1 MVLPSNNSQRM
12 KFTAREIAALIGG
25 KIKGSPDAA
34 VTKFGKIE
42 EATSGD
48 LSFIANPKYEHYLKD
63 TGATVVIVSEALLAQ
78 EAPDTATL
86 IAVADPYSAFAKLL
100 EVYQQMQISGKK
112 AGIEDPAVVAESA
125 KVHSTAYVGA
135 FSYIDENAE
144 IAEGVRIYPGCFIG
158 AGVKIG
164 KETVLYPGVRVYHGC
179 EIGQRA
185 VLHAGVVVGSDGF
198 GFAPQPDGSFKKVP
212 QTGNVVIGDD
222 VEIGAN
228 TTLDRATIGATHIH
242 NGVKLDNLVQIAHNV
257 EIGQA
262 TVIAAQSG
270 ISGSTK
276 IGRGCMFGGQV
287 GLVGH
292 LHIAD
297 NTRIN
302 AQSGVTKSIP
312 VSGTVINGTPAF
324 EYRSSMK
331 SAAIYRNLPQMQQQ
345 IDLLE
350 QKVATLLQMLEKNDA

>member
-1 MVLPSNNSQRM
+1 M

-34 VTKFGKIE
+34 VTKVGKIE
-42 EATSGD
+42 EAVAGD

-63 TGATVVIVSEALLAQ
+63 TGASVVIVSDALLDR
-78 EAPDTATL
+78 EAPEAATL

-112 AGIEDPAVVAESA
+112 TGIETPSVVAESA
-125 KVHSTAYVGA
+125 NVHPTAYVGA
-135 FSYIDENAE
+135 FSYVDEDAE
-144 IAEGVRIYPGCFIG
+144 IGEGARIYPGCYIG
-158 AGVKIG
+158 AGAKIG
-164 KETVLYPGVRVYHGC
+164 KDTTLFAGVRIYHGC
-179 EIGQRA
+179 EIGERCT
-185 VLHAGVVVGSDGF
+185 LHAGVVVGSDGF

-212 QTGNVVIGDD
+212 QTGNVVIGND

-242 NGVKLDNLVQIAHNV
+242 DGVKLDNLVQIAHNV
-257 EIGQA
+257 EIGRA
-262 TVIAAQSG
+262 TVIAAQTG

-276 IGRGCMFGGQV
+276 IGSGCMFGGQV
-287 GLVGH
+287 GLAGH

-302 AQSGVTKSIP
+302 AQSGVAKSVTEP
-312 VSGTVINGTPAF
+312 GAVLNGTPAYD
-324 EYRSSMK
+324 YRSSMK
-331 SAAIYRNLPQMQQQ
+331 SAAVYRNLPQMQRQIQQ
-345 IDLLE
+345 LE
-350 QKVATLLQMLEKNDA
+350 QQVAMLLQTIENNGGRH